1 MMMRIATLVLSVF
14 WVTLCHYAQ
23 ASDLPIEE
31 IKLPPGFKIE
41 LLARVDNARE
51 MALGAKGTL
60 FVGSMQA
67 GKVYAVQLKPP
78 GPPAV
83 TVIASGLKMPAGVAF
98 HGGALYVS
106 AVDRILRLDNIEDH
120 IADPPKPVVVND
132 HFPKDTHHGW
142 KFIAFG
148 PDGKLYV
155 PVGAPCNVCEPD
167 FDRYANIQRMNADGS
182 GREIY
187 ARGLRNS
194 VGFDWDPRTKVHQQ
208 RSRHARRR
216 RAARYATPRAQARA
230 QLWVS
235 IL

>member
-14 WVTLCHYAQ
+14 WVTLGHYAQ

-83 TVIASGLKMPAGVAF
+83 TVIASGLKMPVGVAF
-98 HGGALYVS
+98 HGG
-106 AVDRILRLDNIEDH
+106 
-120 IADPPKPVVVND
+120 
-132 HFPKDTHHGW
+132 
-142 KFIAFG
+142 G
-148 PDGKLYV
+148 PY
-155 PVGAPCNVCEPD
+155 
-167 FDRYANIQRMNADGS
+167 
-182 GREIY
+182 
-187 ARGLRNS
+187 
-194 VGFDWDPRTKVHQQ
+194 
-208 RSRHARRR
+208 RS
-216 RAARYATPRAQARA
+216 PRARLFRA
-230 QLWVS
+230 GN
-235 IL
+235 IYGPHP